1 MLRTAFIEA
10 LVVEHVERHSFVVI
24 AFVMQNVVQFFFF
37 FFNILFSTDK
47 FLKVISWPTHFYT
60 GNLYVRHCLMHLMI

>member
-24 AFVMQNVVQFFFF
+24 AFVMQNVVQFFF
-37 FFNILFSTDK
+37 LTSY
-47 FLKVISWPTHFYT
+47 FLLISF
-60 GNLYVRHCLMHLMI
+60 